1 MQKNHID
8 PEMERERFA
17 FGVNTITEIDS
28 LEGMQK
34 LPDSCID
41 VIVTSPP
48 YNIGMDY
55 GLHQDTLPRSEYL
68 SWMGKIA
75 SEGRRVLKEEGSFF
89 LNIGGKPT
97 DPWIPF
103 DVIGEFRPHFS
114 LQNVICWVKSIAI
127 EKSSVGKCEA
137 VGGDIAVGHYKPVNS
152 RRFLSQCYEQVF
164 HFTPTGRVNLDKRA
178 IGVQYQDK
186 SNIGRWKAAVEDLR
200 DRGNVWFIPYPT
212 IRSRRAHPTMFPE
225 KLPELCIRLHG
236 TTQQMLVLDPF
247 MGLGS
252 TAIAC
257 VRLGVD
263 FLGFEIDP
271 HYRRIAEERVRGE
284 QEAGKK

>member
-1 MQKNHID
+1 
-8 PEMERERFA
+8 MERDRFA
-17 FGVNTITEIDS
+17 FGVNTLMEIDS
-28 LEGMQK
+28 VEGMRQ
-34 LPDSCID
+34 LPDSCVD

-48 YNIGMDY
+48 YNIGMEY

-68 SWMGKIA
+68 SWMGEIA
-75 SEGRRVLKEEGSFF
+75 SEGRRVLKEDGSFF

-127 EKSSVGKCEA
+127 EKSSVGKREA
-137 VGGDIAVGHYKPVNS
+137 ITGDIAVGHYKPVNS
-152 RRFLSQCYEQVF
+152 RRFLSQCHEQVF
-164 HFTPTGRVNLDKRA
+164 HFTPSGRVTLDKRA

-186 SNIGRWKAAVEDLR
+186 SNIGRWKTAVEDLR
-200 DRGNVWFIPYPT
+200 DRGNVWFIPYST
-212 IRSRRAHPTMFPE
+212 IRSRRAHPSTFPE
-225 KLPELCIRLHG
+225 RLPELCIRLHG

-271 HYRRIAEERVRGE
+271 RYRRIAEDRVREE